1 MLKEQLLQD
10 FKEAMKEKNEL
21 KKNTIMMVRAAIL
34 QIEKDTQKEVS
45 DPEILDIL
53 SKEIKK
59 RKDSLEDIMKSGR
72 EDLIQQVNDEM
83 AIIKAYL
90 PAELSEEELTQI
102 LQEVVTETGATSMK
116 DMGKVMAAAKIK
128 TAGRADNKKINEI
141 VKQMLS
147 WQIKGK
153 IVI

>member
-34 QIEKDTQKEVS
+34 QIEKDTQKEVTET
-45 DPEILDIL
+45 EILEIL
-53 SKEIKK
+53 SKEVKK

-72 EDLIQQVNDEM
+72 KDLINQVNEEIN
-83 AIIKAYL
+83 IIKSYL
-90 PAELSEEELTQI
+90 PAELTEEELI
-102 LQEVVTETGATSMK
+102 NIIKEVIEETGATTMK
-116 DMGKVMAAAKIK
+116 DMGKVMGVAKVK

-141 VKQMLS
+141 VRQMLS
-147 WQIKGK
+147 
-153 IVI
+153 

>member
-10 FKEAMKEKNEL
+10 FKDAMKEKNEL

-34 QIEKDTQKEVS
+34 QIEKDTQKELTES
-45 DPEILDIL
+45 EILEIL

-59 RKDSLEDIMKSGR
+59 RKDSLEDILKSGR
-72 EDLIQQVNDEM
+72 EDLIHQVNEEM

-90 PAELSEEELTQI
+90 PAELTEEELNVI
-102 LQEVVTETGATSMK
+102 IDEVISETGATSMK
-116 DMGKVMAAAKIK
+116 DMGKVMSAAKVK

-141 VKQMLS
+141 VKQKLS
-147 WQIKGK
+147 
-153 IVI
+153 